1 VLSTRDASEYL
12 ADRLEKMGALKE
24 LRRLGYQ
31 DGDPL
36 RIGEVRVDLA
46 P

>member
-1 VLSTRDASEYL
+1 LSTRDAPEYL
-12 ADRLEKMGALKE
+12 MDRLEKMGALQE
-24 LRRLGYQ
+24 LRRIGYR

-36 RIGEVRVDLA
+36 RIGEVRVELE